1 VCLILLLLLA
11 AGRATHLRLVH
22 HINPIRVGG
31 GKTTFGKI
39 VEICLVLGMALWVG
53 TVLIFAF
60 HFEERFLPAFVSTSL
75 FDTQSLRLAGAA
87 MLICC
92 LLIFIS
98 ALIAF
103 GNSWRVGIDEKTPGK
118 LVSAG
123 IFAITRN
130 PIFLSL
136 IVFAAGVFL
145 ING

>member
-1 VCLILLLLLA
+1 M
-11 AGRATHLRLVH
+11 
-22 HINPIRVGG
+22 
-31 GKTTFGKI
+31 
-39 VEICLVLGMALWVG
+39 ELWVSN
-53 TVLIFAF
+53 VLIFAF
-60 HFEERFLPAFVSTSL
+60 HFEERFLPAFANKQL
-75 FDTQSLRLAGAA
+75 FDSKFLQLIGAA
-87 MLICC
+87 FLICS

-118 LVSAG
+118 LVSGG

-145 ING
+145 MNGRLISLILAIL